1 MTEENQKLLLQ
12 ADGITKSYRNKH
24 VLSGVQLNAGHGACV
39 GIVGKNGCGK
49 STLLSIL
56 AGAIRADGGSV
67 RYQGQQATG
76 VPAVFAK
83 MTAYVQQ
90 ENPLM
95 EELTARDNLLLWH
108 RGNRAEFQQNLE
120 SGSAKLL
127 GIPQMQH
134 VTVKKMSGGM
144 KKRLSIACAL
154 TNHAPVLILD
164 EPGAS
169 LDLECKEIIRNYIR
183 TFTKDGG
190 LVLLTSHE
198 LSELELC
205 TEMYVLKDGRL
216 EPIENGLSGQQLMD
230 CF

>member
-1 MTEENQKLLLQ
+1 MLQ
-12 ADGITKSYRNKH
+12 AEGIQKSYHSKH
-24 VLSGVQLNAGHGACV
+24 VLSGVQLTAGRGACV
-39 GIVGKNGCGK
+39 GIVGRNGCGK
-49 STLLSIL
+49 STLLAIL

-67 RYQGQQATG
+67 RYQGQQAMKM
-76 VPAVFAK
+76 PAVFAK

-108 RGNRAEFQQNLE
+108 RGNQAEFRENLE

-127 GIPQMQH
+127 GIPEMLH

-169 LDLECKEIIRNYIR
+169 LDLECKEIIGTYIK
-183 TFTKDGG
+183 TFTADGG
-190 LVLLTSHE
+190 LVLITSHE
-198 LSELELC
+198 LSELALC
-205 TEMYVLKDGRL
+205 TELYVLKDGRL
-216 EPIENGLSGQQLMD
+216 ESIKNGLSGKELMD